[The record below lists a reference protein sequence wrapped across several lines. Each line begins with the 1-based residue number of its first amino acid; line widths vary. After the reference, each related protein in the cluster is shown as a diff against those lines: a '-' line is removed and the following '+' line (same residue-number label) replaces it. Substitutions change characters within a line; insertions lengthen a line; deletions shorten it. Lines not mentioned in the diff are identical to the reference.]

1 MNKEDVIPQSMEP
14 DNNMEQDARL
24 LFTCEQAMLRKK
36 YPQPSVDTEWG
47 KFRKETIASEIEKP
61 AVAVQK
67 KKSHKTRYF
76 VLGSL
81 SGIAATLLLV
91 IGFQWQADKANQPIM
106 IFTAEE
112 TTPQVTLGTDLQPQ
126 GVAIAEIKKEAAQN
140 IIIKPHEVDFRQV
153 AASPKYI
160 PTQVITTPR
169 GKDYQV
175 ILNDGTEVLLNA
187 ESKLTFPRKFTG
199 SRRVVKLEGEAYF
212 KIAKNE
218 QMPFIV
224 ETERTSTRAL
234 GTEFNVKA
242 YKNTES
248 HVTLINGSVVVN
260 MPEINKE
267 VTLVPGQEVVVD
279 QEVFKVKD
287 VDVNYYVQWKD
298 GYFYF
303 DNVPLVEV
311 LCDLGRWY
319 NVNIEIE
326 KPSLMSYRLHF
337 IADRKAAI
345 DEVVENLNSFSYL
358 SAIKTGN
365 KITIGLKK

>member
-1 MNKEDVIPQSMEP
+1 MEP

-24 LFTCEQAMLRKK
+24 LFDCEQAMLRKK
-36 YPQPSVDTEWG
+36 YPHPSVDDEWG
-47 KFRKETIASEIEKP
+47 KFRKEIITSEMEKP
-61 AVAVQK
+61 VIPAPK

-91 IGFQWQADKANQPIM
+91 IGFQWQANKAEQPIV

-112 TTPQVTLGTDLQPQ
+112 TSAQVMLGTDLQPE
-126 GVAIAEIKKEAAQN
+126 GMPIAEVKKEAVQD
-140 IIIKPHEVDFRQV
+140 IIINPHAADFRQV
-153 AASPKYI
+153 TISPKES
-160 PTQVITTPR
+160 PTQIITTPR

-175 ILNDGTEVLLNA
+175 ILSDGTEVLLNA
-187 ESKLTFPRKFTG
+187 ESKLIFPKKFSG
-199 SRRVVKLEGEAYF
+199 SRRVVKLVGEAYF

-218 QMPFIV
+218 HMPFIV

-248 HVTLINGSVVVN
+248 HVTLINGAIVVN

-337 IADRKAAI
+337 IADRKADI
-345 DEVVENLNSFSYL
+345 NEVVENLNSFSYL